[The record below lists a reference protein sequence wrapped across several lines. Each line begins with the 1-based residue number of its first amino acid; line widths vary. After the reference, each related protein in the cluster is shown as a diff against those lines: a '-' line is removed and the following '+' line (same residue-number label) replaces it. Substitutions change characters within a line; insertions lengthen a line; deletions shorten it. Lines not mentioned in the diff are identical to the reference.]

1 MANFI
6 IPFII
11 LILVVVFIHEYGH
24 YYFAKRYGVG
34 VTDFSIGFG
43 KEIFGWNDK
52 SGTRWKICWIPLG
65 GYVKFFGDRN
75 VFSQSDQEELLKKYN
90 DEDKKKL
97 FVLKPLYQRS
107 LIVAGGPLAN
117 FVLAIIIFFFIYTFV
132 GKDFTP
138 AMIDEVR
145 KDSPAEIAGLMKN
158 DVILEIDNTKVKS
171 IMDVSKLITM
181 STSEFINFKV
191 SRYDENILLKVK
203 PNIVDTKDNLGNK
216 IKKRMVGIKLGAFNN
231 EVNHVKL
238 GPSKS
243 LVYAVNEVYFVC
255 ISSLKYLGTLIKG
268 KGDTSQLGG
277 YSANFK
283 RFTKYIKE
291 GKEGYAKSAYSAYRE
306 RSVGLGAMGFHAYLQ
321 SQNIAFEGIYATG
334 FNHRAFKHI
343 KSKAVQAT
351 ERLADMRGECP
362 DLHNTNR
369 RNAHLIA
376 IAPNASSGIICSGT
390 SPSIEPFRANVYTHK
405 TLSGSFNV
413 RNRYL
418 EEILQVK
425 ILDRTG
431 IILDIFAMRA
441 QTAEAKLQVELN
453 LHKEA
458 YSVFTRS
465 YKAIRNPQNRNRIR
479 GEDCIWAARAAAG
492 ARRPT
497 EALEWLDRSGY
508 STKELRQYKS
518 MPEFKS
524 YLDRIGFEALFG
536 TEN

>member
-138 AMIDEVR
+138 AMIDEIR

-158 DVILEIDNTKVKS
+158 DVILEIDNTTVKS

-216 IKKRMVGIKLGAFNN
+216 IKKRMVGITLIPYNN
-231 EVNHVKL
+231 EINHKKL
-238 GPSKS
+238 GPTKALYYSI
-243 LVYAVNEVYFVC
+243 NEVYFVS
-255 ISSLKYLGTLIKG
+255 ISSLKYLGSIIFG
-268 KGDTSQLGG
+268 SGDSSQLGG
-277 YSANFK
+277 PIRIAKISGQVAEFGLIP
-283 RFTKYIKE
+283 FLSMMAYI
-291 GKEGYAKSAYSAYRE
+291 SISL
-306 RSVGLGAMGFHAYLQ
+306 GLINLFPIPLLDGGHLMFY
-321 SQNIAFEGIYATG
+321 AFEKVLGRPLSQKTQEG
-334 FNHRAFKHI
+334 FF
-343 KSKAVQAT
+343 
-351 ERLADMRGECP
+351 
-362 DLHNTNR
+362 
-369 RNAHLIA
+369 
-376 IAPNASSGIICSGT
+376 
-390 SPSIEPFRANVYTHK
+390 
-405 TLSGSFNV
+405 
-413 RNRYL
+413 
-418 EEILQVK
+418 
-425 ILDRTG
+425 
-431 IILDIFAMRA
+431 
-441 QTAEAKLQVELN
+441 
-453 LHKEA
+453 
-458 YSVFTRS
+458 
-465 YKAIRNPQNRNRIR
+465 
-479 GEDCIWAARAAAG
+479 
-492 ARRPT
+492 
-497 EALEWLDRSGY
+497 
-508 STKELRQYKS
+508 
-518 MPEFKS
+518 
-524 YLDRIGFEALFG
+524 RIGLFLILSLMFFATFNDLKDLG
-536 TEN
+536 LF